1 MPALNMPDTVKAVNW
16 CVLPS
21 IDGERNT
28 HLQVV
33 LNTDRPVHDVL
44 RVVPHDRGI
53 LLEFI

>member
-1 MPALNMPDTVKAVNW
+1 MPDTVKAVNW